1 MAILKRV
8 VPKKYL
14 NAIFDGNTSQLTPEE
29 VATWQE
35 YEKALSKEGASSLVP
50 NDYQNIGHSE
60 INDLDDSQGTCY
72 QLVYSAVSL
81 EGF

>member
-35 YEKALSKEGASSLVP
+35 YEKALSKEGAISLVP

-72 QLVYSAVSL
+72 QLSYSAVNI
-81 EGF
+81 EDF